1 MSEYH
6 PIPTEELPARYE
18 GIFTMLGIGFTP
30 ANGTTIVRT
39 ITGQNLELVCET
51 IGSIKNGKKE
61 PIWHPGYQKA
71 MWDLKN
77 GHLRYCPSQDRLW
90 RRDPDTE
97 DHPGNRRILNSWHP
111 IKTIEDEYAIG
122 NNSQSRERMPAVS
135 DTIQREAKRPQ
146 WFRQV
151 ERGAR
156 IGDSVWVRRDGHIT
170 RSTDPDLAVTQT
182 FDNNGLDQNSI
193 GQAQEYC
200 RWLTK
205 DDASCLNL
213 IRMFAT
219 PWLEP
224 FKQFTYVLSGHG
236 GDGKTLVLQQ
246 IVLATLSDKRVF
258 PGFSINEYCGRNGF
272 GFTREGM
279 NDAMD
284 GKAFAYDDEAPT
296 VTEDMLA
303 PLRALSTGSQMQAR
317 VTGGK
322 YRTIRPTATIV
333 VLTNNPF
340 ADSSEPSDRRR
351 FVKIE
356 MHPSEGRDYAQYH
369 AIELFA
375 RKHAV
380 AFYLLSC
387 TLWEQGDEPE
397 AVNLT
402 SARTISDEM
411 YWIISEI
418 NENRERYDDPI
429 ASCKKYFDTFRH
441 SIPDTTINLLGL
453 KHGTSRKVGGKQARI
468 VRVVDRKRFDT
479 YAQAIIDETDDPTDT
494 VGHATMVTPV
504 PDPIEADPIP
514 LPSECGFRAD
524 YTPAGADKVARN
536 WKKLTEDPAYD
547 STRRPD
553 TPAYA
558 VIPGM
563 AMAVI
568 DMDKPHADAP
578 DQTDGWTTLNT
589 QVGAYGTSQFP
600 ATYLVGTPS
609 GGVHAYYLLPGRLI
623 GRLKNSVHNNGIP
636 IDIRCERKGYVIGPG
651 SHTMKGEYQLLDMP
665 QDGVPIMS
673 DQLADWL
680 ETNGYVE
687 GANPTPHTAAPAPT
701 PAPGT
706 RTRSL
711 PSVDDIMR
719 DMTPDLDGTGHP
731 DMTPVPEGQRND
743 QLHAWAYGRL
753 LNHPENSRNI
763 QADLITRG
771 HMSGLR
777 DDELNTIW
785 QSILRQLGGSR

>member
-18 GIFTMLGIGFTP
+18 GIFDMLDIGFTP

-51 IGSIKNGKKE
+51 TGSIKTSKKE

-122 NNSQSRERMPAVS
+122 NSSQSRERMPAVS

-151 ERGAR
+151 ERGVR

-182 FDNNGLDQNSI
+182 FDNNGLDEHAIQ
-193 GQAQEYC
+193 QAQEYC
-200 RWLTK
+200 QWLTK

-224 FKQFTYVLSGHG
+224 FKQLTYVLSGHG
-236 GDGKTLVLQQ
+236 GDGKTLVMQQ
-246 IVLATLSDKRVF
+246 IILATLTDKRVF
-258 PGFSINEYCGRNGF
+258 PGFSINEYCGKNGF

-284 GKAFAYDDEAPT
+284 GKAFAYDDEAPA

-322 YRTIRPTATIV
+322 YRTIRPTATIAI
-333 VLTNNPF
+333 LTNNPF

-356 MHPSEGRDYAQYH
+356 MHPSEGREYAQYH

-380 AFYLLSC
+380 AFYMLSC

-429 ASCKKYFDTFRH
+429 ASSKKFRDEFH
-441 SIPDTTINLLGL
+441 HQIPDTTLNLLGL
-453 KHGTSRKVGGKQARI
+453 AQGTSRKLDGKRNRI
-468 VRVVDRKRFDT
+468 VRVIDRRRFDT
-479 YAQAIIDETDDPTDT
+479 YAQAIIDETDEPAEQLQT
-494 VGHATMVTPV
+494 VAPL
-504 PDPIEADPIP
+504 PDPIDVDVIP
-514 LPSECGFRAD
+514 LPTECGFRAA

-536 WKKLTEDPAYD
+536 WKRLTEDPAYD
-547 STRRPD
+547 STIRPD
-553 TPAYA
+553 TDAYA
-558 VIPGM
+558 VVPSLGM
-563 AMAVI
+563 AII
-568 DMDKPHADAP
+568 DMDKPHADQP
-578 DQTDGWTTLNT
+578 DQADGWTTLNM
-589 QVGAYGTSQFP
+589 QVGRYGSDQFP

-651 SHTMKGEYQLLDMP
+651 SHTAKGDYRLLDMP
-665 QDGVPIMS
+665 KDGIPIMP
-673 DQLADWL
+673 DTIADWL
-680 ETNGYVE
+680 EANGYVE
-687 GANPTPHTAAPAPT
+687 GVPA
-701 PAPGT
+701 
-706 RTRSL
+706 SH
-711 PSVDDIMR
+711 PSSHASHPSSR
-719 DMTPDLDGTGHP
+719 PLPDLDELMRDSIDLDGRNGHP
-731 DMTPVPEGQRND
+731 DMTPIPEGQRNTT
-743 QLHAWAYGRL
+743 LHDWAYGRL
-753 LNHPENSRNI
+753 LNHPDNASGI
-763 QADLITRG
+763 HADLLARG
-771 HMSGLR
+771 HASGLT

-785 QSILRQLGGSR
+785 NSVSRALGMREAA